1 MRGASRLS
9 DPEGGGRLI
18 PAAQYVRMSTDHQRY
33 STENQRSELQKYAEA
48 HGLKIVRT
56 YADEGKSGL
65 NLDGRAGLQELIR
78 DVESKSP
85 RPDFKVILVYDIS
98 RWGRF
103 QDADESAY
111 YEHICK
117 RAGIKVEYCA
127 EPFANDGS
135 PISAIIKSVKRAMA
149 GEYSRELSH
158 KVFVGQCRLSG
169 MGFRQGGP
177 AGFGLRR
184 MLQDESRRPK
194 MLLQLGEHKSLQTDR
209 VTLVPGPEQEVAI
222 VREIYEQFVH
232 GRSSEQQIAD
242 ALNESG
248 VMTDRESPWTRGTVH
263 QVLTNEKYIGNNV
276 YNRTSFKLKQRHVRN
291 TPDLWVRC
299 EGAFEGI
306 VPLNLFLAAKQ
317 IIVSRSERLD
327 EATMIALLKNL
338 YEKTGALSGILI
350 DEQDG
355 MPSSSVY
362 SSRFGGLLRAYALV
376 GFSPLRDYRYLE
388 INRSLRQ
395 EMPNV
400 ISDIIRGLDHVG
412 AKTSVDQN
420 TDLITVN
427 DEFTLSISLSRCLQ
441 MPGGGYR
448 WRLRFDTSLIP
459 DVSVVVRMAADNRSA
474 FDYYIFPRI
483 DLPLRSLRLSEDYNG
498 INLDTYRFDS
508 LSILYAISERASTCL
523 AA

>member
-9 DPEGGGRLI
+9 DPEDGGRLI

-33 STENQRSELQKYAEA
+33 STENQRSELRKYAEV

-65 NLDGRAGLQELIR
+65 NLDGRAGLQELIQ
-78 DVESKSP
+78 DVQTKSP
-85 RPDFKVILVYDIS
+85 RPEFEVILVYDVS

-111 YEHICK
+111 YEYICK
-117 RAGIKVEYCA
+117 RAGIQVEYCA

-135 PISAIIKSVKRAMA
+135 PFSAIVKSVKRAMA

-158 KVFVGQCRLSG
+158 KVFVGQCRLSEL
-169 MGFRQGGP
+169 GFRQGGP

-184 MLQDESRRPK
+184 MLLDESRHPK
-194 MLLQLGEHKSLQTDR
+194 MLLNPGEHKSLQTDR
-209 VTLVPGPEQEVAI
+209 VILVPGPEQEVSI
-222 VREIYEQFVH
+222 VREIYEQFV
-232 GRSSEQQIAD
+232 RRCNSEQQIAD
-242 ALNESG
+242 LLNRRG
-248 VMTDRESPWTRGTVH
+248 VTTDRGSPWTRGTVH

-276 YNRTSFKLKQRHVRN
+276 YNRTSFKLKQKHVRN
-291 TPDLWVRC
+291 TPDMWVRC
-299 EGAFEGI
+299 EGAFAGI
-306 VPLNLFLAAKQ
+306 VSLDLFLAARQ
-317 IIVSRSERLD
+317 IIVSRTERLD
-327 EATMIALLKNL
+327 EAAMLELLKDL
-338 YEKTGALSGILI
+338 YEQTGALSGILI

-362 SSRFGGLLRAYALV
+362 SARFGSLLRAYALV
-376 GFSPLRDYRYLE
+376 GFSPRRDYRYLE
-388 INRSLRQ
+388 INKSLRQ
-395 EMPNV
+395 EMPAIV
-400 ISDIIRGLDHVG
+400 SDIIQALEEAG
-412 AKTSVDQN
+412 AKATIDRH

-427 DEFTLSISLSRCLQ
+427 DEFTLSISLSRCIQ

-448 WRLRFDTSLIP
+448 WRLRFDASLVP
-459 DVSVVVRMAADNRSA
+459 DISVVVRMASDNKSA

-508 LSILYAISERASTCL
+508 LSTLYAISERAS
-523 AA
+523 ARMVA